1 MEWPMANVTV
11 SLPEHLLREAR
22 HLAVD
27 EGVSLSRFVALSLEQ
42 RVQAVRGFRA
52 ARERQL
58 GLLRAG
64 FDLGTQGMVASSR
77 ESLHER

>member
-1 MEWPMANVTV
+1 MANVTV
-11 SLPEHLLREAR
+11 SLSEDLLRQAR

-42 RVQAVRGFRA
+42 RVEAVRGYRA

-58 GLLRAG
+58 SLLRAG
-64 FDLGTQGMVASSR
+64 LDLGTGGTVAWSR
-77 ESLHER
+77 DSVHER

>member
-1 MEWPMANVTV
+1 MANVTV
-11 SLPEHLLREAR
+11 SLPEDLLRQAR

-42 RVQAVRGFRA
+42 RVEAVRGFRT

-58 GLLRAG
+58 SQLRTG
-64 FDLGTQGMVASSR
+64 FDLGTRGNVEWPR